1 MSDTQRRITGGRIIM
16 GLQSRNLDEV
26 SENLRNSIRIDTPE
40 TEEKFLERVRE
51 KAKTKASEVIN
62 NAMAEARKI
71 RQKARDKGHREGMDL
86 AEEEIRAVKDDLAS
100 NVGKIFSNLKKEK
113 KKIWEGHRQDMV
125 LVLKASVERILGI
138 EMRENRH
145 SILESLLDQSLDLV
159 ESSKELSLTVS
170 KDDMEIISELLDRAG
185 EKHPI
190 VNKCRVKSSNKI
202 KKGGLILENGN
213 GIVDNTLDSRYEQIK
228 KIVEQISLSEE
239 DA

>member
-1 MSDTQRRITGGRIIM
+1 M

-86 AEEEIRAVKDDLAS
+86 AEEEIRAVKDDLTS

-113 KKIWEGHRQDMV
+113 KKIWEEHRQDMV
-125 LVLKASVERILGI
+125 FVLKASVERILGI
-138 EMRENRH
+138 EIQENRLR
-145 SILESLLDQSLDLV
+145 ILESLLDQSLDLV
-159 ESSKELSLTVS
+159 ESSKELTLTVS
-170 KDDMEIISELLDRAG
+170 KDDLEIINELLDRAR

-190 VNKCRVKSSNKI
+190 VNNCRVKSSKKI

-213 GIVDNTLDSRYEQIK
+213 GVVDNTLDSRYEQVK
-228 KIVEQISLSEE
+228 KIVEQISLSED